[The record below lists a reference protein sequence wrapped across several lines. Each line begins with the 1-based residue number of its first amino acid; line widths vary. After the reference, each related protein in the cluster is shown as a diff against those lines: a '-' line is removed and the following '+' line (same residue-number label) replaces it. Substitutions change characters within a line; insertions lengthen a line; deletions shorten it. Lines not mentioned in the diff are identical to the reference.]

1 MPRVWLDYSDSQPL
15 IKPITTEMTIDTTK
29 STPALAVRDL
39 WTGYDGK
46 AVLEAINF
54 NIDQGDIVG
63 IIGPNGSGKS
73 TLIKTILGLIK
84 PLRGEVSILGREDSP
99 ERHLVGYTPQTELVD
114 WDFPVTVADVA
125 LMGRYSRRGL
135 FRRTTMEDR
144 EAADASLEL
153 VKMFDLRDRL
163 IGELSGGQRRRVLLA
178 RAMAHNPKL
187 LLLDEPMAGLDA
199 TAQHQLLDLLDE
211 LRSKGATVVL
221 STHDLS
227 CVSSRCDKAACL
239 NRRLIAFGKPSE
251 VLNEQ
256 VLGDT
261 FGTHLL
267 MVHLD
272 GQAYAYQHHTHAE
285 GSGVIETNL
294 PEGDSRPNGHSHD

>member
-1 MPRVWLDYSDSQPL
+1 MSTEA
-15 IKPITTEMTIDTTK
+15 KEKTT
-29 STPALAVRDL
+29 SALSVRNL
-39 WTGYDGK
+39 WAGYDGK
-46 AVLEAINF
+46 PVLEGINF
-54 NIDQGDIVG
+54 QVDRGDMVG
-63 IIGPNGSGKS
+63 VIGPNGSGKS

-84 PLRGEVSILGREDSP
+84 PMRGDVSVLGRQGNL
-99 ERHLVGYTPQTELVD
+99 ERHLVGYTPQSELVD

-125 LMGRYSRRGL
+125 IMGRYSRRGL
-135 FRRTTMEDR
+135 FRRTTKADQ
-144 EAADASLEL
+144 EAADTALEM
-153 VKMFDLRDRL
+153 VKMSGLRDRL

-178 RAMAHNPKL
+178 RAVAHNPEL

-199 TAQHQLLDLLDE
+199 MAQHQLLDLLDE
-211 LRSKGATVVL
+211 LRGKGATVVL

-239 NRRLIAFGKPSE
+239 NRKLIAYGKPAD

-272 GQAYAYQHHTHAE
+272 GQAYAYQHHTHADDSE
-285 GSGVIETNL
+285 TDGTPANRPESGE
-294 PEGDSRPNGHSHD
+294 

>member
-1 MPRVWLDYSDSQPL
+1 MSENQ
-15 IKPITTEMTIDTTK
+15 KIDTKDGNGTG
-29 STPALAVRDL
+29 PALVVRNL
-39 WTGYDGK
+39 WAGYDGK
-46 AVLEAINF
+46 PVLEAVNF
-54 NIDQGDIVG
+54 QIDRGDMLG

-73 TLIKTILGLIK
+73 TLIKTILGLVK
-84 PLRGEVSILGREDSP
+84 PMRGSVSVLGRDGAP
-99 ERHLVGYTPQTELVD
+99 DRHLVGYTPQTELVD

-125 LMGRYSRRGL
+125 LMGRYARRGL
-135 FRRTTMEDR
+135 FRRTTKEDR
-144 EAADASLEL
+144 EAADDALEL
-153 VKMFDLRDRL
+153 VDIFGLRDKL

-178 RAMAHNPKL
+178 RAMAHNPEL

-211 LRSKGATVVL
+211 LRAKGATVVL

-227 CVSSRCDKAACL
+227 CVSQRCDKAACL
-239 NRRLIAFGKPSE
+239 NRRLIAFGEPAD

-272 GQAYAYQHHTHAE
+272 GQAYAYQHHTH
-285 GSGVIETNL
+285 S
-294 PEGDSRPNGHSHD
+294 GDSPPDQPEVQAPAPPEDQAKE

>member
-1 MPRVWLDYSDSQPL
+1 M
-15 IKPITTEMTIDTTK
+15 
-29 STPALAVRDL
+29 STDPTLETRESAGADPSRGPALEVRNL
-39 WTGYDGK
+39 WAGYNGK
-46 AVLEAINF
+46 PVLEAINF
-54 NIDQGDIVG
+54 QIDRGDMVG

-73 TLIKTILGLIK
+73 TLIKTVLGLVK
-84 PLRGEVSILGREDSP
+84 PMRGEVSVLGRDGTP

-114 WDFPVTVADVA
+114 WDFPVTVFDVA

-135 FRRTTMEDR
+135 FRRTTKEDR

-153 VKMFDLRDRL
+153 VKISDLRDRL

-178 RAMAHNPKL
+178 RAMAHNPEL

-211 LRSKGATVVL
+211 LRAKGATVVL

-251 VLNEQ
+251 VLSEQ

-272 GQAYAYQHHTHAE
+272 GQAYAVQHHTHPD
-285 GSGVIETNL
+285 GT
-294 PEGDSRPNGHSHD
+294 PEIDHSDHKHD

>member
-1 MPRVWLDYSDSQPL
+1 M
-15 IKPITTEMTIDTTK
+15 TTETTIDNTK
-29 STPALAVRDL
+29 STTALAARDL
-39 WTGYDGK
+39 WAGYDGK
-46 AVLEAINF
+46 PVLEAINL

-84 PLRGEVSILGREDSP
+84 PLRGEVSILGGEGSP
-99 ERHLVGYTPQTELVD
+99 ERHLIGYTPQTELVD

-135 FRRTTMEDR
+135 FRRTTKEDR

-272 GQAYAYQHHTHAE
+272 GQAYAYQHHTHTE

-294 PEGDSRPNGHSHD
+294 PKGESRPDGHSHD

>member
-1 MPRVWLDYSDSQPL
+1 MSAE
-15 IKPITTEMTIDTTK
+15 PILEKIESADPA
-29 STPALAVRDL
+29 SGPALAVRNL
-39 WTGYDGK
+39 WAGYNGNP
-46 AVLEAINF
+46 VLEAVNF
-54 NIDQGDIVG
+54 QVDRGDMVG

-73 TLIKTILGLIK
+73 TLIKTVLGLVK
-84 PLRGEVSILGREDSP
+84 PLRGGVSVLGRNGAP
-99 ERHLVGYTPQTELVD
+99 KRHLVGYTPQTELVD
-114 WDFPVTVADVA
+114 WDFPVTVFDVA
-125 LMGRYSRRGL
+125 LMGRYSRGGL
-135 FRRTTMEDR
+135 FRRTTKEDR

-178 RAMAHNPKL
+178 RAMAHNPEL

-256 VLGDT
+256 VLGET

-272 GQAYAYQHHTHAE
+272 GQAYAVQHHTHPD
-285 GSGVIETNL
+285 GT
-294 PEGDSRPNGHSHD
+294 PEVDHSDHEHD

>member
-1 MPRVWLDYSDSQPL
+1 MS
-15 IKPITTEMTIDTTK
+15 TEMINNLV
-29 STPALAVRDL
+29 PALAVRNL
-39 WTGYDGK
+39 WSGYGGQP
-46 AVLEAINF
+46 VLEAVDF
-54 NIDQGDIVG
+54 QIDRGDMVG

-73 TLIKTILGLIK
+73 TLIKTVLGLIK
-84 PLRGEVSILGREDSP
+84 PMRGEVSILGNKGVPQRE
-99 ERHLVGYTPQTELVD
+99 LVGYAPQTELVD
-114 WDFPVTVADVA
+114 WEFPVTVADVA
-125 LMGRYSRRGL
+125 LMGRYSQRGL
-135 FRRTTMEDR
+135 FRRTTKEDR
-144 EAADASLEL
+144 QATDAALDQ
-153 VKMFDLRDRL
+153 VKMFDLRDSL

-178 RAMAHNPKL
+178 RAMAHNPEL

-199 TAQHQLLDLLDE
+199 TTQHQLLDLLDE
-211 LRSKGATVVL
+211 LRGKGTTVVL

-272 GQAYAYQHHTHAE
+272 GQAYALQHHTHAD
-285 GSGVIETNL
+285 GT
-294 PEGDSRPNGHSHD
+294 PEIDHSDHEHD

>member
-39 WTGYDGK
+39 WTGYDGMP
-46 AVLEAINF
+46 VLEAINL

-114 WDFPVTVADVA
+114 WDFPVTVSDVA

-135 FRRTTMEDR
+135 FRRTTKEDR

>member
-1 MPRVWLDYSDSQPL
+1 MSSA
-15 IKPITTEMTIDTTK
+15 TIDKTI
-29 STPALAVRDL
+29 PALAVRNL
-39 WTGYDGK
+39 WSGYNGRP
-46 AVLEAINF
+46 VLEAVDLE
-54 NIDQGDIVG
+54 IDRGDMVG

-73 TLIKTILGLIK
+73 TFIKTVLGLIK
-84 PLRGEVSILGREDSP
+84 PMRGEVSILGSGAPDRE
-99 ERHLVGYTPQTELVD
+99 LVGYTPQTESVD

-135 FRRTTMEDR
+135 FRRTTKEDR
-144 EAADASLEL
+144 EAADAALEL
-153 VKMFDLRDRL
+153 VRMFDLRDRL

-178 RAMAHNPKL
+178 RAMAHNPEL

-211 LRSKGATVVL
+211 LRGKGATVVL

-239 NRRLIAFGKPSE
+239 NRKLIAFGKPSE

-272 GQAYAYQHHTHAE
+272 GQAYALQHHTHTD
-285 GSGVIETNL
+285 GT
-294 PEGDSRPNGHSHD
+294 PEVDHSDHEHD

>member
-1 MPRVWLDYSDSQPL
+1 M
-15 IKPITTEMTIDTTK
+15 ITNPTTHNDRI
-29 STPALAVRDL
+29 SPALAVHDL
-39 WTGYDGK
+39 WAGYDGK
-46 AVLEAINF
+46 PVLEAVNF
-54 NIDQGDIVG
+54 GIDRGDMVG

-73 TLIKTILGLIK
+73 TLIKTVLGLIK
-84 PLRGEVSILGREDSP
+84 PLRGDVSILGTEGSP
-99 ERHLVGYTPQTELVD
+99 ERHLVGYTPQSELVD

-135 FRRTTMEDR
+135 FRRTTKEDR

-178 RAMAHNPKL
+178 RAMAHNPEL

-199 TAQHQLLDLLDE
+199 TTQHQLLDLLDE

-239 NRRLIAFGKPSE
+239 NRRLIAFGKPSD

-272 GQAYAYQHHTHAE
+272 GQAYAYQHHTHPE
-285 GSGVIETNL
+285 GSSEPEVL
-294 PEGDSRPNGHSHD
+294 PDNGHSHD